1 MSSDDKKS
9 DAKLEATAESECK
22 DVVDVKDPQPDVE
35 SGEDSKVAD
44 DFNPSHL
51 MEGDYVVLMETNG
64 KEIESWMTCIRVE
77 GNEDALQHLQD
88 QLEKVDWYIVDDLS
102 TFDLDL
108 EHQISAKTAK
118 ELTKLELNSVQFHR
132 KFDGKLRMINLG
144 LRRKDSNES
153 KICKVFDNLGYGGID
168 DFLSDEDLD
177 EEDLTDNPYSD
188 SESSSEESSDDEPPP
203 RRNRELGRQ
212 KERVAIPKA
221 AQKKQ
226 GRR

>member
-1 MSSDDKKS
+1 MSSDDKHDPVP
-9 DAKLEATAESECK
+9 DAAEATDCSP
-22 DVVDVKDPQPDVE
+22 VVDTKETSSDLARDDTGKE
-35 SGEDSKVAD
+35 SD
-44 DFNPSHL
+44 DFNPSHM

-64 KEIESWMTCIRVE
+64 KEIESWMTSIRVE
-77 GNEDALQHLQD
+77 GNEEALQHLQD

-108 EHQISAKTAK
+108 DHRICARTAK

-132 KFDGKLRMINLG
+132 KFDGKLRNINLG

-153 KICKVFDNLGYGGID
+153 KICKVFDILGYGGVD
-168 DFLSDEDLD
+168 DYLSDEDLD

-188 SESSSEESSDDEPPP
+188 ESESSSESSDEEPPP
-203 RRNRELGRQ
+203 RRKRDITRNKDRMP
-212 KERVAIPKA
+212 IPKA